1 MNSRNF
7 SIQKR
12 LTLSYMILIIM
23 VIVLICF
30 ALFIVFFTSM
40 IETSQEQIGLQ
51 LENLSMSIVSQL
63 ESIVHIGNNITE
75 DTYIMDILNRLENTE
90 LSEYLYENYTE
101 QSISPL
107 ISRLILVNRNLRL
120 LDPINNRFVYQDAI
134 IMSPDFV
141 DFLTSGSQILL
152 SKPGIFPIDIP
163 GEENESDLTVVLYQK
178 IYNDS
183 DLLAGYLLSVLDKE
197 YLLSTVWQYT
207 VGNDFSGIALFDQRN
222 ECVHYVGR
230 KFAADD
236 IQMDFGKS
244 AWRSSFWT
252 IIDRK
257 RFNVFLEPVSGF
269 NWTIAAIVPYST
281 IFKQLILAFML
292 IIIIGIFFIL
302 GSFFISTLIA
312 RNITHPLL
320 EVTRAMHRYDD
331 SQNLEQIDVKAN
343 GELEYLVKIYNKM
356 VRSVND
362 SICNMLEEHEKKNQ
376 AELMSLQYEL
386 DFLQAQINPHFI
398 HNTLNAIGYKAQEYG
413 QQELYQSLQAFN
425 TLLRASISGSR
436 EMIPLREELALVE
449 SFENIQRL
457 RYGES
462 FIVSGSIEE
471 SYMNIAVPKLILQPV
486 VENAIFYGEE
496 TDGVTR
502 ISITVAVVHGEFI
515 IKVTDNGPGM
525 DIKLIEDVQ
534 KDNRRKFNRI
544 GLKNVDERV
553 KILFGDEYGLSI
565 ESAPGKG
572 TTVTISM
579 PGALC

>member
-1 MNSRNF
+1 
-7 SIQKR
+7 
-12 LTLSYMILIIM
+12 
-23 VIVLICF
+23 
-30 ALFIVFFTSM
+30 
-40 IETSQEQIGLQ
+40 
-51 LENLSMSIVSQL
+51 
-63 ESIVHIGNNITE
+63 
-75 DTYIMDILNRLENTE
+75 
-90 LSEYLYENYTE
+90 
-101 QSISPL
+101 
-107 ISRLILVNRNLRL
+107 
-120 LDPINNRFVYQDAI
+120 
-134 IMSPDFV
+134 
-141 DFLTSGSQILL
+141 
-152 SKPGIFPIDIP
+152 
-163 GEENESDLTVVLYQK
+163 
-178 IYNDS
+178 
-183 DLLAGYLLSVLDKE
+183 
-197 YLLSTVWQYT
+197 
-207 VGNDFSGIALFDQRN
+207 
-222 ECVHYVGR
+222 
-230 KFAADD
+230 
-236 IQMDFGKS
+236 
-244 AWRSSFWT
+244 
-252 IIDRK
+252 
-257 RFNVFLEPVSGF
+257 
-269 NWTIAAIVPYST
+269 
-281 IFKQLILAFML
+281 
-292 IIIIGIFFIL
+292 
-302 GSFFISTLIA
+302 
-312 RNITHPLL
+312 
-320 EVTRAMHRYDD
+320 
-331 SQNLEQIDVKAN
+331 
-343 GELEYLVKIYNKM
+343 
-356 VRSVND
+356 
-362 SICNMLEEHEKKNQ
+362 
-376 AELMSLQYEL
+376 
-386 DFLQAQINPHFI
+386 
-398 HNTLNAIGYKAQEYG
+398 AQEYG